1 MNENEYTLDELNKK
15 VSDFK
20 AYLLEVVKKNN
31 VGIGL
36 QFSTESHK
44 SSVLDVVIDVKVL
57 TEIRIIDL

>member
-20 AYLLEVVKKNN
+20 AYLLEVVKKND

-36 QFSTESHK
+36 QFSTESRK
-44 SSVLDVVIDVKVL
+44 SSVIDVVTEVKVL
-57 TEIRIIDL
+57 SEIRIVDL